1 MYMSNRLNIILRL
14 LFFLSPL
21 TSLADNTPLEGF
33 ENKSFS
39 ITFKNDT
46 TLKASDVYGTLVGD
60 SEIILDRYISFSN
73 HLERCTLSA
82 SNQDTLIIPRD
93 TELKLSGPY
102 SEHISVPFP
111 YFLVEGLSTGPLTLR
126 CSVYIKEKNAND
138 WATQLPVKIL
148 EKNNINVN
156 RK

>member
-1 MYMSNRLNIILRL
+1 MSIRLNIILRL
-14 LFFLSPL
+14 FFVLSPL

-33 ENKSFS
+33 ENKRFS

-60 SEIILDRYISFSN
+60 SEIILDRYIRFSSN
-73 HLERCTLSA
+73 LERCTLSA
-82 SNQDTLIIPRD
+82 SNQDTIVIPQD

-111 YFLVEGLSTGPLTLR
+111 YFLVEGLPTGPLTLR
-126 CSVYIKEKNAND
+126 CSVYKKEKNALD
-138 WATQLPVKIL
+138 WATELPVNIL
-148 EKNNINVN
+148 EKNNIKVN
-156 RK
+156 RN